1 MRSEAMTWRK
11 LWLYPYRAFITLGGL
26 AVLAFC
32 PVALYDYYVNDI
44 YFLATPLILSWVA
57 ITAFICWLLLTK
69 DKKKWVRDIW
79 C

>member
-1 MRSEAMTWRK
+1 MTWRK

-26 AVLAFC
+26 AVLVFC
-32 PVALYDYYVNDI
+32 PVALYGYYVNDM
-44 YFLATPLILSWVA
+44 YSLANPLIASWVA
-57 ITAFICWLLLTK
+57 IAAFICWLLLTK